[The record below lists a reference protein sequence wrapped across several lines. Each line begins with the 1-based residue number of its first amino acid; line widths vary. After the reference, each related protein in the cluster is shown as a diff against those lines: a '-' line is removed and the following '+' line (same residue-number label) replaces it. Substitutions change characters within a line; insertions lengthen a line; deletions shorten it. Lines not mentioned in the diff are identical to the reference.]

1 MENVARS
8 KRLYRQAI
16 KFWAVMKIKL
26 LVDIESDYH
35 KVFYKKGDEVNTM
48 PIYQARGEDS
58 DNKVIAVFG
67 HGSYLY
73 AWKGEWEKVTDKK
86 DEIN

>member
-1 MENVARS
+1 
-8 KRLYRQAI
+8 
-16 KFWAVMKIKL
+16 MKIRL

-35 KVFYKKGDEVNTM
+35 KAYFKKDDVVNTM
-48 PIYQARGEDS
+48 PRYQSRGEDS

>member
-1 MENVARS
+1 
-8 KRLYRQAI
+8 
-16 KFWAVMKIKL
+16 MKIRL
-26 LVDIESDYH
+26 LTDIGSDYH
-35 KVFYKKGDEVNTM
+35 KVYFKKDDVVNTM
-48 PIYQARGEDS
+48 PGYQTNGEGS
-58 DNKVIAVFG
+58 ANKVIAVFG